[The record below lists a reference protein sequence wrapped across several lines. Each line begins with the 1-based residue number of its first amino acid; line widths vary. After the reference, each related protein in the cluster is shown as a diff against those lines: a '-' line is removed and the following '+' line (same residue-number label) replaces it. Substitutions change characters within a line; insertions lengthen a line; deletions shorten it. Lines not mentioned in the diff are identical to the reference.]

1 MSLELAIQQNTE
13 AVLALT
19 KIQQANYEQGEKAI
33 SLTESLLKRMHGDS
47 ATNPADV
54 MDASV
59 VRQLNAQTE
68 KPKKAKPAKLE
79 EPVSTTDALP
89 APAQCGPN
97 ATSESFNP
105 EPVKAPEPVKVAA
118 PITAT
123 NVTLADLQAEGKK
136 LLDANRQHELKRV
149 VTDLKGTKLS
159 LLPASDY
166 PAALKALKALTAGL

>member
-13 AVLALT
+13 AILALT
-19 KIQQANYEQGEKAI
+19 KLQQASYEQGQKAI

-47 ATNPADV
+47 AVAAVAPMTEAELEHKQ
-54 MDASV
+54 MQERKTQ
-59 VRQLNAQTE
+59 RQ
-68 KPKKAKPAKLE
+68 AKPAAKATMAE

-89 APAQCGPN
+89 PA
-97 ATSESFNP
+97 A
-105 EPVKAPEPVKVAA
+105 EPVKAAA
-118 PITAT
+118 PVTAV

-136 LLDANRQHELKRV
+136 LLDAGRQTELKQV